1 MHVST
6 TSKEKASCHALI
18 RRTHRKVVNHMI
30 WYRVALRGEHSAI
43 WSWKSP
49 PFNSLHGVLG
59 ILSLYRN
66 MPKEHTRVFLFT
78 SNQHMDAMLQRANQ
92 GGQSTAIAVK
102 HLWDAQCT
110 NWMEV
115 RRLEVELGEGGDHD
129 QQFDGHLPSSSLQV
143 LAWTRLLV
151 RRARGELLD

>member
-1 MHVST
+1 
-6 TSKEKASCHALI
+6 
-18 RRTHRKVVNHMI
+18 MI
-30 WYRVALRGEHSAI
+30 WYRVALRGNHSAI
-43 WSWKSP
+43 WRWKSP

-59 ILSLYRN
+59 ILNLYRTL
-66 MPKEHTRVFLFT
+66 PEEHIRVFLFT
-78 SNQHMDAMLQRANQ
+78 SNRHMDAMLQRANQ
-92 GGQSTAIAVK
+92 GGLSTAIAVK
-102 HLWDAQCT
+102 QLWDAQCT

-129 QQFDGHLPSSSLQV
+129 QPYDGHLPSYSSQV